1 MEELRQ
7 RIQSLELK
15 LVVSST
21 KNDLGSGKKKKM
33 KTKGTVTAP
42 TKKSKPTCQLPMSKK
57 KAPTSPKTNS
67 HHSPTGK
74 NNVSAI
80 TAKNPKKKKSRIN
93 RWWIFR
99 VGIPHTTW
107 RIHV

>member
-15 LVVSST
+15 LVASST

-42 TKKSKPTCQLPMSKK
+42 TKKSKPT
-57 KAPTSPKTNS
+57 SPKTNS
-67 HHSPTGK
+67 HRSPTSK